1 VEIGNPM
8 GGNPKF
14 EAIGEF
20 FLFCLS
26 VGMAEFMVTME
37 VEMEIHET

>member
-1 VEIGNPM
+1 M

-14 EAIGEF
+14 ETIGDF
-20 FLFCLS
+20 FFFCLNG
-26 VGMAEFMVTME
+26 GMVEFMVTTK